1 MSDVRFLFLYLG
13 APILCK
19 YVLHNCSL
27 IVHYSI
33 QPAVAFITPQSQ
45 LLSLKANG
53 NFDNEIGCKQGYS
66 TKIFNY
72 HVIMNAHYKS
82 CHDTEQLQSL
92 QSCTFTRWIFCLLL
106 FIFIEPIVRELI
118 QHYLNVTC
126 ERVYICNTGNCP
138 LVKIQMFA
146 KITSCT

>member
-19 YVLHNCSL
+19 YVLHICSL
-27 IVHYSI
+27 IVYYSI

-92 QSCTFTRWIFCLLL
+92 QSCTFTR
-106 FIFIEPIVRELI
+106 
-118 QHYLNVTC
+118 
-126 ERVYICNTGNCP
+126 
-138 LVKIQMFA
+138 
-146 KITSCT
+146 